1 MIETKKMLLQNKTI
15 LVTKSKEQSVESFK
29 NLIDEGARM
38 IYFPTIKIKPI
49 IQSAKLSEAINRFH
63 EFHFIVFTS
72 QNAVDEFTNIKIN
85 YELDI
90 SKLQI
95 AAVGV
100 SSAEKC
106 LSNGIHVDIIPV
118 EFSSQGLIREFSKID
133 LKGKKILIPCS
144 SLSRHDLHLGLTELG
159 ADVTSIP
166 IYDVEIND
174 LSLLEVEYQEILK
187 NKPDVFVF
195 TSPSSFHC
203 YVEIMNI
210 TNVKSY
216 FSNSIICTIGKTTKT
231 AIQDY
236 DINVQ
241 LVPENY
247 SLKNVE
253 EAIRK
258 YFIVTSNIA

>member
-1 MIETKKMLLQNKTI
+1 
-15 LVTKSKEQSVESFK
+15 
-29 NLIDEGARM
+29 M

-49 IQSAKLSEAINRFH
+49 IQSAKLNEAINRFDK
-63 EFHFIVFTS
+63 FNFIVFTS
-72 QNAVDEFTNIKIN
+72 QNAVEVFINLKID
-85 YELDI
+85 YELDL

-106 LSNGIHVDIIPV
+106 LSNGIRVDIIPV

-133 LKGKKILIPCS
+133 MKGKKILIPCS
-144 SLSRHDLHLGLTELG
+144 SLSKKDLQLGLTQLG

-174 LSLLEVEYQEILK
+174 LSLLEEEYQEILR
-187 NKPDVFVF
+187 NIPDVFVF
-195 TSPSSFHC
+195 TSPSSFHS
-203 YVEIMNI
+203 YLKIMNI
-210 TNVKSY
+210 MNAKNY
-216 FSNSIICTIGKTTKT
+216 FGNSIICTIGKTTET

-241 LVPENY
+241 IVPENY

>member
-1 MIETKKMLLQNKTI
+1 MPETRKMLLQNKTI
-15 LVTKSKEQSVESFK
+15 LITKSKKESEDSFR
-29 NLIDEGARM
+29 NIIDDGARM

-49 IQSAKLSEAINRFH
+49 IKSAKLSEAINRFH
-63 EFHFIVFTS
+63 EFNFIVFTS
-72 QNAVDEFTNIKIN
+72 QNAVNVFTDIKKN
-85 YELDI
+85 YELDL
-90 SKLQI
+90 SKLQV

-106 LSNGIHVDIIPV
+106 LSNGIRVDIIPV
-118 EFSSQGLIREFSKID
+118 EFSSQGLIRKFSKID

-144 SLSRHDLHLGLTELG
+144 SLSRKDLHLGLTDLG

-166 IYDVEIND
+166 IYDVEVND
-174 LSLLEVEYQEILK
+174 LSLLEEEHKEILK
-187 NKPDVFVF
+187 NKPDVYVF

-203 YVEIMNI
+203 YLKIMNI
-210 TNVKSY
+210 INVKNY
-216 FSNSIICTIGKTTKT
+216 FSKSIICTIGKTTET
-231 AIQDY
+231 TIQDY

-241 LVPENY
+241 IVPENY